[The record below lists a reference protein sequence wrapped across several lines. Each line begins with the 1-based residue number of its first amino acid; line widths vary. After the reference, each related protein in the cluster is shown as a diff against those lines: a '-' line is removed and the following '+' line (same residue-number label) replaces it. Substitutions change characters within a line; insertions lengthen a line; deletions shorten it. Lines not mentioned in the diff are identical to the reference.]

1 MLFNIDKKSVSKSFY
16 NIIDSTI
23 FLFCKNTSENLTAV
37 NAQLQSVTIVWMTTI
52 HKSLV
57 VYLSVTIAENIF
69 VLGQT
74 IKFKSFIAIRLVLP
88 NR

>member
-23 FLFCKNTSENLTAV
+23 SLFCKNTSENLTEV